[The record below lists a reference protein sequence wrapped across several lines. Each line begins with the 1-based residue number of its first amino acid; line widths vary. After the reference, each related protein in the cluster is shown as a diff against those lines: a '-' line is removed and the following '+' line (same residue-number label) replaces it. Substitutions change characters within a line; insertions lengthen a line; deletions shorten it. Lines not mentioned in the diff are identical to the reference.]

1 MPYLL
6 HDAVYLVA
14 IFPSQRTSL
23 DSDIGV
29 SREVLVV
36 TTVNKVF
43 AVVRVWWDDVSWD
56 SAIGDFAVI
65 CGWIQTC
72 SDKQVRLSSL
82 VTLEFYA
89 ANAYC
94 LSCYR
99 TLLERLNTQTHMLIY
114 HALFLSHNQIF
125 GKYHSPTNTMA
136 SIWNA
141 AKTEKQW
148 PKIYQRICHFEVPSY
163 QWPNSLNALSASRAL
178 AILDSCRSA
187 LQRINWIL
195 RV

>member
-23 DSDIGV
+23 DSDISV

-36 TTVNKVF
+36 TTVIQGL

-56 SAIGDFAVI
+56 GAIRDFAVI

-114 HALFLSHNQIF
+114 YTLFLSHNQILWEISLTYKHN
-125 GKYHSPTNTMA
+125 GQYVKCGEDGETMAQNIPTNMPF
-136 SIWNA
+136 W
-141 AKTEKQW
+141 
-148 PKIYQRICHFEVPSY
+148 
-163 QWPNSLNALSASRAL
+163 SA
-178 AILDSCRSA
+178 I
-187 LQRINWIL
+187 IP
-195 RV
+195 VT